1 MKVDGGCFQ
10 KKLNFFTIV
19 QIIWSHTIAF
29 YASSY
34 CIYRDIKLLMFVFLI
49 SILKLTSESEL
60 KASVLCHCMCEYIC
74 VWHCVYKWNVTQ
86 SCVLYICLLWG
97 SQSHFPFLC
106 PLSSSW
112 PLPANQKAGFQ
123 SWRSY
128 CWGFNLRFPALW
140 HHILSVLRHIHTK
153 DENYDE
159 RQKCITFFCCQWHYY
174 ILVW

>member
-1 MKVDGGCFQ
+1 LENVHIAFFQIMKVDGGCFQ

-74 VWHCVYKWNVTQ
+74 VCDTVCINVMSHRAMYCTPASCEVRSRTSHFYAHSAAPDPCQPIKKQDSSPDALIAGDLTWDFQHSSYSLCVKAHSHQGWK
-86 SCVLYICLLWG
+86 LWWG
-97 SQSHFPFLC
+97 S
-106 PLSSSW
+106 
-112 PLPANQKAGFQ
+112 KM
-123 SWRSY
+123 Y
-128 CWGFNLRFPALW
+128 
-140 HHILSVLRHIHTK
+140 
-153 DENYDE
+153 
-159 RQKCITFFCCQWHYY
+159 
-174 ILVW
+174 